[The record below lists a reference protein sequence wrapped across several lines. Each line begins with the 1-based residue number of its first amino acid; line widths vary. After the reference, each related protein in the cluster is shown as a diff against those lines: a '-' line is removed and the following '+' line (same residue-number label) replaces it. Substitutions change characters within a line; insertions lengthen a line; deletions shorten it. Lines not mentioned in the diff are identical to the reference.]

1 MENKLAYAIK
11 QIWNA
16 RCCMA
21 SCMEWQEKADW
32 LRLFLFKNISQRQLH
47 ECIQQTLFV
56 SIPWCQL
63 NFVVHTLN
71 TDCLAASNGICTIQ
85 LWLLLSEM
93 KSIITH
99 GHAQLSTQQA
109 WLLFIP
115 RDSAST
121 VSYACERIWITIMV
135 FAIRLSH
142 YQYYYTSLL
151 KFAILFI
158 YISYS
163 WYDNSLWLLWEWA
176 LTYSTPAVSRII
188 LFFFNC
194 SFDWSQL
201 YFFYLCL

>member
-1 MENKLAYAIK
+1 MARRSRLAKAVPIQKYITKAATWMHSTNLVCFYPTVPAKLCSAYPQYWLFSRI
-11 QIWNA
+11 
-16 RCCMA
+16 
-21 SCMEWQEKADW
+21 EWH
-32 LRLFLFKNISQRQLH
+32 LYNP
-47 ECIQQTLFV
+47 TLAV
-56 SIPWCQL
+56 ALGNEVNNNSW
-63 NFVVHTLN
+63 T
-71 TDCLAASNGICTIQ
+71 CTIIHSTS
-85 LWLLLSEM
+85 LATFYSKRFCFYSE
-93 KSIITH
+93 
-99 GHAQLSTQQA
+99 LC
-109 WLLFIP
+109 L
-115 RDSAST
+115 
-121 VSYACERIWITIMV
+121 WITIMV

-201 YFFYLCL
+201 YFFYLWL